1 MPRVKTSGILDG
13 GEESDELDVEGANM
27 IFMPLFLKVFK
38 SIVYDGGFCACWG
51 SGWIKHGTGRV
62 KVVVWGG

>member
-1 MPRVKTSGILDG
+1 LPRVKTSGILDG

-38 SIVYDGGFCACWG
+38 SIVYDGGFCAC
-51 SGWIKHGTGRV
+51 
-62 KVVVWGG
+62 